1 MRATVRPTF
10 CAVAALFAGSL
21 GAAQATTLSY
31 DFSFTGPGI
40 SGEGV
45 LTTSGTTDPAAPFGD
60 GYDILGIDGTVNG
73 DPILAVVGSTGLPVL
88 SADGFFIYDN
98 VYYPANVNS
107 PADAYFDIDGLL
119 FKTAVDEYNLYYDG
133 DYIDY
138 AYDGNGTVV
147 SFVDSPVVV
156 NGPVLN
162 SSVPEPGTLVLFGAA
177 LIAALMVTRKLV

>member
-1 MRATVRPTF
+1 MRTTVCVAF
-10 CAVAALFAGSL
+10 CAATLFAWPF
-21 GAAQATTLSY
+21 GAAQAGTLSY

-45 LTTSGTTDPAAPFGD
+45 LSTSGTTDPAAPFAG
-60 GYDILGIDGTVNG
+60 GYDILNIDGSVNG

-107 PADAYFDIDGLL
+107 PAGAYFDIDGLL
-119 FKTAVDEYNLYYDG
+119 FTTAVNEYNLYYDG

-138 AYDGNGTVV
+138 GHGGNGTVV
-147 SFVDSPVVV
+147 SFVDSPVPDS
-156 NGPVLN
+156 PVG
-162 SSVPEPGTLVLFGAA
+162 EPATLALFGAA
-177 LIAALMVTRKLV
+177 LLAALMATRKLV